1 MTSKTVSVLAAIV
14 VAGVA
19 QADVITQ
26 WNFNN
31 ESTMASIGAGT
42 ASLVGGTTATFAAG
56 GPSDPAATDRAWN
69 TTTYAAQGTGS
80 GTRGVA
86 FFVDVSNYTNISI
99 SFDHRFSNTSNR
111 FADVQITTD
120 GGTTWTSIGGYE
132 NTLGGDQ
139 WLVRSADLS
148 AVSGVSNN
156 SLFGFRVMSVFGPA
170 GGYVASNPG
179 SNYATSGTWR
189 FDYVTVEGTFIP
201 TPGAMGL
208 LALGTLMAGRRRR

>member
-1 MTSKTVSVLAAIV
+1 MMSKTVSVLAAIV

-26 WNFNN
+26 WDFNN
-31 ESTMASIGAGT
+31 NDTMTSVGAGT

-56 GPSDPAATDRAWN
+56 GPTDAAVTDRAWN
-69 TTTYAAQGTGS
+69 TTTYAAQGVGS

-86 FFVDVSNYTNISI
+86 FFVDVSNYTNINI

-111 FADVQITTD
+111 FADVQVTID
-120 GGTTWTSIGGYE
+120 GGITWTSIGGYE

-148 AVSGVSNN
+148 AVAGVSNN
-156 SLFGFRVMSVFGPA
+156 ALFGFRVVSVFGP
-170 GGYVASNPG
+170 GGSYVASNN
-179 SNYATSGTWR
+179 SSTYATSGTWR

-208 LALGTLMAGRRRR
+208 LAMAGLVAGRRRR